1 MQNGSVYE
9 MVLQK
14 RGISELG
21 SDYDFLDYWKGYQIR
36 STDRAGHQNILEFR
50 IFRVEFGSVTA
61 VRWQ

>member
-1 MQNGSVYE
+1 

-36 STDRAGHQNILEFR
+36 SADRAGHENILEFR